1 MVSFQGMQLKN
12 LRKIF
17 QIIAFGVFIFQM
29 HQAIMKYV
37 SKPIVTE
44 KSSEATTNIQKPLI
58 YVCQDNQFNYSRA
71 RELGYLGQTYFLVG
85 EVNGSDT
92 TSWLG
97 NSTNQ
102 TYEDIQKDLFNGNIT
117 DHVVVNADIK
127 PIFIQ
132 PYGFCNQ
139 VLNFSIEDNQQ
150 IHSHLTVRVLILDP
164 YRSTHLRNVP

>member
-1 MVSFQGMQLKN
+1 MVAI
-12 LRKIF
+12 IF
-17 QIIAFGVFIFQM
+17 
-29 HQAIMKYV
+29 
-37 SKPIVTE
+37 SPT
-44 KSSEATTNIQKPLI
+44 
-58 YVCQDNQFNYSRA
+58 VCQDNQFNYSRA

-85 EVNGSDT
+85 EVNGSEA

-117 DHVVVNADIK
+117 DLVVVNADNEA
-127 PIFIQ
+127 IFIQ

-139 VLNFSIEDNQQ
+139 VLNFSIEENQQ

-164 YRSTHLRNVP
+164 YRYGCNKIQNFAGNSLNQSAFILIVSKN